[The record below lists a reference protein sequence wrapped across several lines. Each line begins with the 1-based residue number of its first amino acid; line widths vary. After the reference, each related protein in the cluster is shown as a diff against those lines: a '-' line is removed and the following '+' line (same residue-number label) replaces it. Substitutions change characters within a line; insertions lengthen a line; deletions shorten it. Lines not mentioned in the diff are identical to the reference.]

1 MLHQHWRKHI
11 FVNSQKNKIKELI
24 KIGEESDI
32 VDFKQQYYHDA
43 KKSDFIKDIISFA
56 NASTIEDKYIIFG
69 VSDDTR
75 EIVGISDAQI
85 PDISDINQLIRNYC
99 DPFIEIDIERVNI
112 DSKNVAAIIIKRK
125 NMSKP
130 YVVAKDY
137 AYNGKIHIH
146 AGDIFI
152 RKSANN
158 FRALRSDIEEIYNT
172 RLFVD
177 ILSVDNMIKIGM
189 VEIAKT
195 NNNFARIPIRLINN
209 TDNSFVFVKAVIKW
223 IYPNSQISTDIKY
236 IEDDIRLF
244 KHMLATIDKSPFV
257 VSANSQN
264 QKVLYSNVSEG
275 FCKIVSENEALQQE
289 LKIEIS
295 LFDAR
300 GIEYN
305 TSFCAENIIWE

>member
-1 MLHQHWRKHI
+1 M
-11 FVNSQKNKIKELI
+11 NTQKNKIKELI

-75 EIVGISDAQI
+75 EIVGITDTQI
-85 PDISDINQLIRNYC
+85 PDISDINQLIRVYC
-99 DPFIEIDIERVNI
+99 DPFIEIDIERINI
-112 DSKNVAAIIIKRK
+112 DSKNVAAIVIKRK

-137 AYNGKIHIH
+137 EYKGKIHLH

-172 RLFVD
+172 RLHVD
-177 ILSVDNMIKIGM
+177 IVSVDHMIKIGM
-189 VEIAKT
+189 VEMAKT
-195 NNNFARIPIRLINN
+195 DNNFARIPIRLINN
-209 TDNSFVFVKAVIKW
+209 TDNSFVLVKATIKW
-223 IYPNSQISTDIKY
+223 IYPNSRISTDIKY
-236 IEDDIRLF
+236 IENDTRLF
-244 KHMLATIDKSPFV
+244 KQMLVPIDKSPFV
-257 VSANSQN
+257 ISAKCQN
-264 QKVLYSNVSEG
+264 QKVLYSYISEG
-275 FCKIVSENEALQQE
+275 FCKIVRENESLQQE

-300 GIEYN
+300 GIEHK

>member
-1 MLHQHWRKHI
+1 MHI
-11 FVNSQKNKIKELI
+11 FVNGQQNKIIELI
-24 KIGEESDI
+24 KIGEENDI

-69 VSDDTR
+69 VNDDTR
-75 EIVGISDAQI
+75 EVVGISDTEI
-85 PDISDINQLIRNYC
+85 PDISNINQLIRNYC

-112 DSKNVAAIIIKRK
+112 DSKDVAAIIIKRK

-137 AYNGKIHIH
+137 AYNGKIHLH
-146 AGDIFI
+146 AGDIFV

-177 ILSVDNMIKIGM
+177 ILSVNHMIKIGM
-189 VEIAKT
+189 VEIVKT

-257 VSANSQN
+257 VSAKSQN
-264 QKVLYSNVSEG
+264 QKVLYSYVSEG
-275 FCKIVSENEALQQE
+275 FCKIVRENESLQQE

-300 GIEYN
+300 GIEYK